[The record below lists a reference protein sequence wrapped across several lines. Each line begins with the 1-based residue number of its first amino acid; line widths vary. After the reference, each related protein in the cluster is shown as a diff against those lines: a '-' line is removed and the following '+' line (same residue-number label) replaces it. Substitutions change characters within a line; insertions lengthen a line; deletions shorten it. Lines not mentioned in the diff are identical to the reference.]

1 LSGYACLPSTAR
13 RPACRPPVA
22 AAEPPPPLLYSLPG
36 AGRRELGERAAVDEA
51 RCRLDPQVRL
61 EARIAH
67 GQQQATAGPTP
78 KAPVTWQITV
88 GFYLPGKNG
97 LGSAKKLQLT
107 SQFFFF
113 AA

>member
-1 LSGYACLPSTAR
+1 M
-13 RPACRPPVA
+13 
-22 AAEPPPPLLYSLPG
+22 
-36 AGRRELGERAAVDEA
+36 
-51 RCRLDPQVRL
+51 
-61 EARIAH
+61 
-67 GQQQATAGPTP
+67 AGPTP

-107 SQFFFF
+107 SQIFFF